1 MCRHDH
7 TEYLV
12 GKIYKLSIYVLLCR
26 PSHSKCSLYVLQC
39 TLLTCSK
46 DMLLR
51 SLWEGNGIQKH
62 HDYWLCTCHLAS
74 LFDLATLK
82 NMSKSTSHTRQL
94 PWAWWLGFNTSLVN
108 YPLHSIGHFLHFNM
122 QSTLSTIPEN
132 SLFPF
137 LAKSRLRL

>member
-82 NMSKSTSHTRQL
+82 KHVKIHKSYEATALSMMARIQYISCKLSSPFNRALPPLQHAIYTFHHT
-94 PWAWWLGFNTSLVN
+94 
-108 YPLHSIGHFLHFNM
+108 
-122 QSTLSTIPEN
+122 
-132 SLFPF
+132 
-137 LAKSRLRL
+137 